1 MNPIAPNPLALFLD
15 NIRLTMSDGHF
26 LEGSNWVNVISSG
39 WGESAGIKTDGTLWV
54 SETPVRRERLAS
66 GGWRMVKAGDLVQF
80 GSETNW
86 SSVVPIYFAMLLVKS
101 DGTLWRWGV
110 TNLNYN
116 RDEWPDLRSFTPKRL
131 GTDTNWSEVFLEGG
145 QFYFRKNDGRL
156 WTTWIQGGNNP
167 QTNELAPGFLIER
180 TSLFEHGKRHSTTR
194 IWSGLSYEL
203 GIRNDGTFRIWAD
216 EKLNQ
221 KSRYYEPEPVD
232 LQFGKD
238 TNWLAVAGRDAKVV
252 TLKNDGT
259 LWLWNF
265 YHDSLRGW
273 DPKRDE
279 REMLDSKPVHLGT
292 HSDWIAIATADG
304 GIISLAADGSLWYWP
319 LESAQDFMAEIYGD
333 NGNNSGPLL
342 YVSRKPQF
350 LGNIFGKAD

>member
-1 MNPIAPNPLALFLD
+1 
-15 NIRLTMSDGHF
+15 
-26 LEGSNWVNVISSG
+26 
-39 WGESAGIKTDGTLWV
+39 
-54 SETPVRRERLAS
+54 
-66 GGWRMVKAGDLVQF
+66 
-80 GSETNW
+80 
-86 SSVVPIYFAMLLVKS
+86 
-101 DGTLWRWGV
+101 
-110 TNLNYN
+110 
-116 RDEWPDLRSFTPKRL
+116 
-131 GTDTNWSEVFLEGG
+131 
-145 QFYFRKNDGRL
+145 
-156 WTTWIQGGNNP
+156 
-167 QTNELAPGFLIER
+167 
-180 TSLFEHGKRHSTTR
+180 
-194 IWSGLSYEL
+194 
-203 GIRNDGTFRIWAD
+203 
-216 EKLNQ
+216 
-221 KSRYYEPEPVD
+221 